1 MVQNKHMPWISILVS
16 LSLSLSLSLSPIVE
30 LRRTSTTI
38 AMSFIFLRSCF
49 MGFIFF
55 FLVWFWLWVHLIF
68 VVLVM
73 GSSDFL
79 RFRIHL
85 SLSLRLSLSLHL
97 DGLDQIQE
105 EGRRWFRENE
115 ARSRPSSWPKWS
127 LISDWPLSLLHGF
140 SFFLF
145 FFLLLGCGFDN
156 DLIMVGLWVAAYGGC
171 GLWARWWWCWV
182 VGSDSGGGGV
192 GGNTSWVSFFFF
204 FFASWLCVL
213 FDFDLLVVWKMRG
226 IFGLDS

>member
-1 MVQNKHMPWISILVS
+1 
-16 LSLSLSLSLSPIVE
+16 
-30 LRRTSTTI
+30 
-38 AMSFIFLRSCF
+38 MSFIFLRSCF
-49 MGFIFF
+49 MGFIFFF

-105 EGRRWFRENE
+105 EGRRWFRENG

-145 FFLLLGCGFDN
+145 LFLLLGCGFDN
-156 DLIMVGLWVAAYGGC
+156 DLIMVGLWVVAYGGC

-182 VGSDSGGGGV
+182 VGSDNGGGGV
-192 GGNTSWVSFFFF
+192 GGNTSWVSFFFCF
-204 FFASWLCVL
+204 
-213 FDFDLLVVWKMRG
+213 LVVCFIW
-226 IFGLDS
+226 FWLASGLKNERDFWSGFIGFNWFWMCN